1 MKKLIL
7 PLILISSRLFADE
20 MIDPNDSKQIVSVV
34 KDLQIEEMLNT
45 TAEFKKCRDKNK
57 FEAQDNKAARDRKIQ
72 EAEKCFKEELAKTD
86 DPKKLEKLSEA
97 LNLQHYGL
105 VQSKNAKDIQNYLS
119 DKMYKSLTGVDRK
132 EQDNKKLVE
141 SLKFKNKKHVDQKVF
156 IDMYKTQLGKNA
168 LFEISRFCFENLRS
182 EDSTADNFAD
192 HWKDYAPGSL
202 VTKYKTDKI
211 NDLGNPKFAKDLS
224 DPEDKTKIYQQI
236 FTSIQ
241 GSDAKAAM
249 SDANMSEFFMECGKL
264 IVPLCDKFQK
274 SIDLT
279 KTESQ
284 VEAGAAS
291 NGAAACLAKSRIQSY
306 KKALVDTE
314 KVVELFK
321 EMSEK
326 PGDLGNFLLKGKPI
340 NQFIAGENGNE
351 TLDNLT
357 NYTSTDLIEGGYTKD
372 DQAKQKEEECTQ
384 KPELSSCEAF
394 LSEGE
399 TLDKAKHNVEME
411 MTLKRE
417 VEMARVKKLVEGDK
431 KDLETYLK
439 DNGYIDILKAYEENP
454 GLSAAKIAEMIGTSF
469 EAKKRA
475 TLEQINN
482 KLGKRQV
489 QSDAKPT
496 DISQSAKEVIKESK
510 EERAR
515 MGQVVLF
522 NNIITSHLTLTK
534 IDASGKS
541 QDAGRNVNAWKKEED
556 ALTEKKVNPELFAN
570 LKATTE
576 GVQGMGKDSQIQ
588 GFGILDEFL
597 GAQDPNKP

>member
-7 PLILISSRLFADE
+7 PLILISGRLFAVE
-20 MIDPNDSKQIVSVV
+20 LIDQNDSKQIVSVV
-34 KDLQIEEMLNT
+34 KDLQIEEMLST
-45 TAEFKKCRDKNK
+45 TSEFKKCRD
-57 FEAQDNKAARDRKIQ
+57 DNQFVATDGKPERDRKIQ

-86 DPKKLEKLSEA
+86 NPKKLEELSEA

-168 LFEISRFCFENLRS
+168 LFEVSRFCFENLRIK
-182 EDSTADNFAD
+182 DSTADNFAD
-192 HWKDYAPGSL
+192 HWKDYEKDYLNKQHG
-202 VTKYKTDKI
+202 KGII
-211 NDLGNPKFAKDLS
+211 NDLGNPKFAKDLG

-241 GSDAKAAM
+241 GSDAKTAM
-249 SDANMSEFFMECGKL
+249 SDANMSYFFMECGKL
-264 IVPLCDKFQK
+264 IVPLCDKFQQ
-274 SIDLT
+274 SIDLA

-314 KVVELFK
+314 KVAELFK

-340 NQFIAGENGNE
+340 NQFVAGENGNE
-351 TLDNLT
+351 TIDNLT

-372 DQAKQKEEECTQ
+372 DQAKQKEEECTTN
-384 KPELSSCEAF
+384 PELSSCEAF
-394 LSEGE
+394 LANAENF
-399 TLDKAKHNVEME
+399 DKAKHNIEME

-417 VEMARVKKLVEGDK
+417 VEMARVKKLVSGDK

-439 DNGYIDILKAYEENP
+439 DNGYMDILKAYEEDP
-454 GLSAAKIAEMIGTSF
+454 GLSANKIAEMIGKNF

-489 QSDAKPT
+489 QSDAKPNE
-496 DISQSAKEVIKESK
+496 ISQSAKEVIKESK

-522 NNIITSHLTLTK
+522 NNIITSHLTLHK
-534 IDASGKS
+534 ADSSGVL
-541 QDAGRNVNAWKKEED
+541 QPVGRNVNAWKKEEE

-597 GAQDPNKP
+597 GKDGK

>member
-7 PLILISSRLFADE
+7 PLILLSGRLFAAE
-20 MIDPNDSKQIVSVV
+20 VIDQNDSKQIVSVV
-34 KDLQIEEMLNT
+34 KDLQIEEMLST
-45 TAEFKKCRDKNK
+45 TSEFKKCRDNNQFVASDGKP
-57 FEAQDNKAARDRKIQ
+57 ERDRKIQ

-86 DPKKLEKLSEA
+86 NPKKLEELSEA

-192 HWKDYAPGSL
+192 HWKNYKKESL
-202 VTKYKTDKI
+202 IQNIGKI

-241 GSDAKAAM
+241 GSDGKTAM
-249 SDANMSEFFMECGKL
+249 SDADMSDFFMECGKL
-264 IVPLCDKFQK
+264 IVPLCDEFQQ
-274 SIDLT
+274 SINLA

-284 VEAGAAS
+284 VDAGKATK
-291 NGAAACLAKSRIQSY
+291 GAAACLAKSRIQGY

-340 NQFIAGENGNE
+340 NQFVAGENGNE
-351 TLDNLT
+351 TIDNLT

-372 DQAKQKEEECTQ
+372 DQAKQKEEECTTN
-384 KPELSSCEAF
+384 PELSSCEAF
-394 LSEGE
+394 LADAENF
-399 TLDKAKHNVEME
+399 DKAKHNVEME

-417 VEMARVKKLVEGDK
+417 VEMARVKKLVNGDK

-439 DNGYIDILKAYEENP
+439 DNGYMDILKAYENDP
-454 GLSAAKIAEMIGTSF
+454 GLSATKIAEMIGKNF

-489 QSDAKPT
+489 QSDAKPNE
-496 DISQSAKEVIKESK
+496 ISQSAKEVIKESK

-522 NNIITSHLTLTK
+522 NNIITSHLKLHK
-534 IDASGKS
+534 ADSSGVL
-541 QDAGRNVNAWKKEED
+541 QPVGRNVNAWKKEEE

-597 GAQDPNKP
+597 GKDGK